1 MADDNASSIGPNFG
15 FLIIAVGSAAF
26 VVALYH
32 CIVVCWCTRHPTIQT
47 PRQTTQRFVS
57 EDVGTPSSTNTST
70 AHLIPAHK
78 YQKGMGLVGEDA
90 TCAVCFSEFEE
101 GEELRILPGCMH
113 SFHVPC
119 IDMWLYS
126 HRSCPIC
133 RSDATVPTPI
143 LQRGTEE
150 LGSGES
156 EARLGT
162 LQEIVIQS
170 S

>member
-1 MADDNASSIGPNFG
+1 MADDNSSSIDPNFS
-15 FLIIAVGSAAF
+15 FLIIGVGSAAF

-47 PRQTTQRFVS
+47 QRQTTQRFVS
-57 EDVGTPSSTNTST
+57 EDVGTQSSTNTST
-70 AHLIPAHK
+70 AQLIPSHK
-78 YQKGMGLVGEDA
+78 YLKGMGLVDEDA
-90 TCAVCFSEFEE
+90 TCAVCLSEFEE
-101 GEELRILPGCMH
+101 GEELRTLPGCMH

-126 HRSCPIC
+126 HPSCPIC
-133 RSDATVPTPI
+133 RSDATASTPI
-143 LQRGTEE
+143 LRRATE

>member
-1 MADDNASSIGPNFG
+1 MADNSTPSIDPNFG
-15 FLIIAVGSAAF
+15 FLIIGVGSAAF
-26 VVALYH
+26 AVAFYH
-32 CIVVCWCTRHPTIQT
+32 CVVVCWCTRHPTVQT
-47 PRQTTQRFVS
+47 PRQTTHRFVF
-57 EDVGTPSSTNTST
+57 EDVGTPSSANNST
-70 AHLIPAHK
+70 AQLIPTHQH
-78 YQKGMGLVGEDA
+78 QKGMGLVGEDA
-90 TCAVCFSEFEE
+90 TCAVCLSEFEE

-119 IDMWLYS
+119 IDMWLFS
-126 HRSCPIC
+126 HPSCPIC
-133 RSDATVPTPI
+133 RSDATASTPV
-143 LQRGTEE
+143 LRSATE

>member
-1 MADDNASSIGPNFG
+1 MADDNSSSNFG

-32 CIVVCWCTRHPTIQT
+32 CMVVCWCTRHPAIQT

-57 EDVGTPSSTNTST
+57 EDVGTPSSIHTST

-78 YQKGMGLVGEDA
+78 YQKDMGLVGEDA
-90 TCAVCFSEFEE
+90 TCAVCLSEFEE
-101 GEELRILPGCMH
+101 GEELRVLPGCMH

-119 IDMWLYS
+119 IDTWLYS
-126 HRSCPIC
+126 HPSCPIC
-133 RSDATVPTPI
+133 RSDATVSTPI
-143 LQRGTEE
+143 LQRGTE
-150 LGSGES
+150 LVDSGES

-162 LQEIVIQS
+162 LQEIFIQS